1 MPFDAD
7 LSAEFTFQATR
18 SSGAGGQN
26 VNKVAT
32 KIELRFHVQN
42 SQILTEEQK
51 TKILEKLA
59 NKINQEGYLIITSQ
73 ETRSQL
79 KNRELAIEKLYK
91 WLDKAFFVPK
101 KRKATKPSQ
110 AAKEDRLKSKKI
122 ESEKKANRGKVD
134 Y

>member
-1 MPFDAD
+1 MPFNID
-7 LSAEFTFQATR
+7 LSAELTFQAVR

-42 SQILTEEQK
+42 SQLLTEEQK
-51 TKILEKLA
+51 AIILEKLT

-91 WLDKAFFVPK
+91 LLDKAFFVPK

-110 AAKEDRLKSKKI
+110 AAKEERLKSKKI
-122 ESEKKANRGKVD
+122 ESEKKANRGKID